1 MDWTADLIGLLFLLA
16 GGVLGIKARKRK
28 FDRTNPY
35 GVERF
40 ASYMTKVASK
50 TKDHVLNGGAIMFLG
65 SGTLLLSYNH
75 MATWGWIVWLPIGL
89 FMLFVLIGS

>member
-1 MDWTADLIGLLFLLA
+1 MDWTADLVGLLLLLA
-16 GGVLGIKARKRK
+16 GGVLSMKARTRK
-28 FDRTNPY
+28 FDRTNAY

-40 ASYMTKVASK
+40 PSYMTKVASK
-50 TKDHVLNGGAIMFLG
+50 TKDHVLNGGVIMLSG

-89 FMLFVLIGS
+89 FMLFVLIGT